1 MTMILDGTQ
10 GITFPDTSKQ
20 YNSYYSFKNRI
31 INGAMVIDQ
40 RNAGASVTIN
50 GLSDVYTIDRFS
62 AIGQS
67 ADGVFTIARSS
78 VAPAG
83 FTNSLLATVTTAD
96 SSIGASQF
104 YDVSQFIEGF
114 NVADFGWGAAG
125 AATVTLSFWVR
136 SSVTGTFGG
145 ALRNGSFNRSYPFS
159 YTISAANTWEY
170 KTITVPGDT
179 TGTWLTTNGIGMG
192 VTWSLGDGSSRLST
206 AGAWA
211 AGNFAGATGQT
222 NLIATNG
229 ATFYITGV
237 QLEKGIVA
245 TSFDY
250 RPYGTELALCQ
261 RYYEK
266 SYNADVAPA
275 TATAVGAAVGGTY
288 DGGSIGVV
296 QARFAVA
303 KRATAT
309 VAVWGTDGTS
319 NVVVDNANRTATITN
334 IGMSG
339 ASITYAGN
347 GNFLGYT
354 QFTASAEL

>member
-1 MTMILDGTQ
+1 MVMVIDGTN
-10 GITFPDTSKQ
+10 GLTFPDTSKQ

-31 INGAMVIDQ
+31 INGACVIDQ

-50 GLSDVYTIDRFS
+50 TASDVYTIDRFS
-62 AIGQS
+62 AVGQS
-67 ADGVFTIARSS
+67 ADGVFTVARSS
-78 VAPAG
+78 VAPSG
-83 FTNSLLATVTTAD
+83 FTNSLLVTVTTAD

-104 YDVSQFIEGF
+104 YDVSQLIEGF

-145 ALRNGSFNRSYPFS
+145 ALRNASFNRSYPFT
-159 YTISAANTWEY
+159 YTISAANTWEQ
-170 KTITVPGDT
+170 KSVTIAGDT
-179 TGTWLTTNGIGMG
+179 TGTWGTTNGIGIG

-250 RPYGTELALCQ
+250 RPYGTELQLCQ
-261 RYYEK
+261 RYYYK
-266 SYNADVAPA
+266 TASTNSWVTINGYIGFQFKQTMRAAPTVTSSVGTPQTSDV
-275 TATAVGAAVGGTY
+275 
-288 DGGSIGVV
+288 DGFQILHTSQNSV
-296 QARFAVA
+296 Q
-303 KRATAT
+303 
-309 VAVWGTDGTS
+309 
-319 NVVVDNANRTATITN
+319 IT
-334 IGMSG
+334 
-339 ASITYAGN
+339 ASI
-347 GNFLGYT
+347 
-354 QFTASAEL
+354 EL

>member
-1 MTMILDGTQ
+1 MTMIIDGTN
-10 GITFPDTSKQ
+10 GLTFPDTSKQ

-40 RNAGASVTIN
+40 RNNGASVTIN

-145 ALRNGSFNRSYPFS
+145 ALRNASFNRSYPFT
-159 YTISAANTWEY
+159 YTISAANTWEQ
-170 KTITVPGDT
+170 KSVTIAGDT
-179 TGTWLTTNGIGMG
+179 TGTWGTTNGIGIG

-261 RYYEK
+261 RYYARLG
-266 SYNADVAPA
+266 SGGWGYIFSSTNADAGIQFPVTMRSTPSVTHLANYGITLIA
-275 TATAVGAAVGGTY
+275 TADY
-288 DGGSIGVV
+288 
-296 QARFAVA
+296 
-303 KRATAT
+303 
-309 VAVWGTDGTS
+309 
-319 NVVVDNANRTATITN
+319 TITN
-334 IGMSG
+334 TVISAAASNSVNGLFVRLTSTGMS
-339 ASITYAGN
+339 TGN
-347 GNFLGYT
+347 MCIATNSNIGL
-354 QFTASAEL
+354 SSEL